1 MQKRSILLNGLAVLG
16 AVVAVLFIAAEPHE
30 YLPGSEKEIEI
41 PREHWSFNG
50 VFGKFEQADV
60 KRGFQVYKDV
70 CSACHSMNLMS
81 YRNLTQI
88 GFSDDEVKEIAASV
102 QVTDGPNEAGEMFER
117 AGKPS
122 DTFKPPFPNE
132 QAARAANNGALPPD
146 LSLIARSRAG
156 KGFTGYE
163 GADYIHAILNGYVDA
178 PADFKLG
185 DGMNYNK
192 YFHGHQIAMPQ
203 PLTEGAV
210 TFADGASNTLEDE
223 SRDVATFLTWAGEP
237 NLESRHR
244 TGLKAILFLVVFTLL
259 FYAAKRKVWS
269 RIH

>member
-1 MQKRSILLNGLAVLG
+1 MKKRSILLNGMALVTA
-16 AVVAVLFIAAEPHE
+16 AVAVLFIAAEPHE
-30 YLPGSEKEIEI
+30 DIHIPKEE
-41 PREHWSFNG
+41 WSFTG
-50 VFGKFEQADV
+50 FFGKFDQPQV
-60 KRGFQVYKDV
+60 KRGFQVYHDV
-70 CSACHSMNLMS
+70 CSACHSMNLVS

-88 GFSDDEVKEIAASV
+88 GFTEDEVKEIAAGV
-102 QVTDGPNEAGEMFER
+102 QVPDGPNDAGEMFER

-122 DTFKPPFPNE
+122 DAFKKPFPNE

-163 GADYIHAILNGYVDA
+163 GADYIHAILTGYKDA

-185 DGMNYNK
+185 DGMNYNE

-203 PLTEGAV
+203 PLTDGAV
-210 TFADGASNTLEDE
+210 TFADGAPNTLEDE
-223 SRDVATFLTWAGEP
+223 SRDVAAFLTWAGEP
-237 NLESRHR
+237 NLESRHL
-244 TGLKAILFLVVFTLL
+244 TGLKAVLFLVVFTLL
-259 FYAAKRKVWS
+259 FYAAKRKIWS

>member
-1 MQKRSILLNGLAVLG
+1 MKKRSILLNAMALVT
-16 AVVAVLFIAAEPHE
+16 AVVAVLFIAASPHE

-41 PREHWSFNG
+41 PREEWSFNG
-50 VFGKFEQADV
+50 FFGKFDHAQL
-60 KRGFQVYKDV
+60 KRGFQVYHDV

-81 YRNLTQI
+81 YRNLTEI
-88 GFSDDEVKEIAASV
+88 GFSDDEVKNIAAGV
-102 QVTDGPNEAGEMFER
+102 QIADGPNDAGEMFER
-117 AGKPS
+117 PGKPS
-122 DTFKPPFPNE
+122 DHFRPPFPNE

-156 KGFTGYE
+156 KGFGAFD
-163 GADYIHAILNGYVDA
+163 GADYIHAILNGYVEA

-203 PLTEGAV
+203 PLTDGAV
-210 TFADGASNTLEDE
+210 QFAGGAPNTLEDE
-223 SRDVATFLTWAGEP
+223 SKDVAAFLTWAGEP
-237 NLESRHR
+237 NLESRHL
-244 TGLKAILFLVVFTLL
+244 TGVKAVLFLVVFTLL

-269 RIH
+269 KIH

>member
-1 MQKRSILLNGLAVLG
+1 MKKRSILLNGMALLA
-16 AVVAVLFIAAEPHE
+16 AAVAVLFIAAEPHE
-30 YLPGSEKEIEI
+30 EVHIPKEE
-41 PREHWSFNG
+41 WSFTG
-50 VFGKFEQADV
+50 FFGKFDQAQL

-70 CSACHSMNLMS
+70 CSACHSMNLLS

-88 GFSDDEVKEIAASV
+88 GFSEDEVKEIAASV
-102 QVTDGPNEAGEMFER
+102 QVQDGPNDAGEMFER

-122 DTFKPPFPNE
+122 DAFHAPFPNE

-146 LSLIARSRAG
+146 MSLLARSRAG

-163 GADYIHAILNGYVDA
+163 GADYIHAILTGYKEP

-185 DGMNYNK
+185 DGMNYNE

-203 PLTEGAV
+203 PLTDGAV
-210 TFADGASNTLEDE
+210 TFADGAPNTLEDE
-223 SRDVATFLTWAGEP
+223 SRDVAAFLTWAGEP
-237 NLESRHR
+237 NLEARHL
-244 TGLKAILFLVVFTLL
+244 TGLKAVLFLVVFTLL
-259 FYAAKRKVWS
+259 FYAAKRKIWS

>member
-1 MQKRSILLNGLAVLG
+1 MQKRSVILNGMALVG
-16 AVVAVLFIAAEPHE
+16 AAVAVLFIAAEPHD
-30 YLPGSEKEIEI
+30 YLPGDKKEIVI
-41 PREHWSFNG
+41 PREEWSFDG
-50 VFGKFEQADV
+50 FFGKFDQAQL
-60 KRGFQVYKDV
+60 KRGFQVYHDV
-70 CSACHSMNLMS
+70 CSACHSMNLVS

-88 GFSDDEVKEIAASV
+88 GFSDDEVKNIAAAV
-102 QVTDGPNEAGEMFER
+102 QVTDGPNDAGEMFER

-122 DTFKPPFPNE
+122 DAFKAPFAND

-146 LSLIARSRAG
+146 MSLLARSRAG

-163 GADYIHAILNGYVDA
+163 GADYIHAILNGYKEP

-185 DGMNYNK
+185 DGMNYNE

-203 PLTEGAV
+203 PLTDGAV

-223 SRDVATFLTWAGEP
+223 SKDVAAFLTWAGEP
-237 NLESRHR
+237 NLESRHL
-244 TGLKAILFLVVFTLL
+244 TGLKAMLFLVVFTLL
-259 FYAAKRKVWS
+259 FYAAKRKIWS

>member
-1 MQKRSILLNGLAVLG
+1 MKKRSILLNGMVLVS
-16 AVVAVLFIAAEPHE
+16 AVVAVLFIAASPHE
-30 YLPGSEKEIEI
+30 EVHIEKEE
-41 PREHWSFNG
+41 WSFNG
-50 VFGKFEQADV
+50 FFGKFDQAQL

-70 CSACHSMNLMS
+70 CSACHSMKLVS

-88 GFSDDEVKEIAASV
+88 GFSEDEVKEIAASV

-122 DTFKPPFPNE
+122 DAFKSPFPND

-146 LSLIARSRAG
+146 MSLLARSRAG

-163 GADYIHAILNGYVDA
+163 GADYIHAILTGYKDA

-185 DGMNYNK
+185 DGMNYNEFFRGK
-192 YFHGHQIAMPQ
+192 QIAMPQ
-203 PLTEGAV
+203 PLSDGAV
-210 TFADGASNTLEDE
+210 TFADGAPNTLEDE
-223 SRDVATFLTWAGEP
+223 SRDVAAFLTWAGEP
-237 NLESRHR
+237 NLEARHL
-244 TGLKAILFLVVFTLL
+244 TGLKAVLFLVVFTLL